1 MVMNTKPVPEMTSAN
16 RLDSYPAGT
25 KISSTQG
32 TAWHDVQMSK
42 FALTTVSET
51 FTMPAV
57 IEPLI
62 VWVTSG
68 IADTCE
74 RAENGEWASTR
85 ISEGSLFITAGGA
98 PYEFSWTRL
107 SAEPVEVVM
116 VLLDLALFEEVL
128 QSVFG
133 ERAHEAMLQD
143 VSGVADEAL
152 VSLLKLLRA
161 ESERSDANRLLTRGV
176 AQAICVHLAR
186 QYVEVDAGAHKS
198 APALP
203 LHKLRRITAWMTDN
217 LAEPFSLGALAQQA
231 GMSEYH
237 FNRLFKRAIGLAP
250 SQYQI
255 KLRLDEAKRMLR
267 ETNKSI
273 VAISNEIGYANPS
286 HFSHLFRK
294 ESGLSPTDYRRQR

>member
-1 MVMNTKPVPEMTSAN
+1 MSTLPVPAMTSAN
-16 RLDSYPAGT
+16 RLDNYPPGT
-25 KISSTQG
+25 KINSTRG
-32 TAWHDVQMSK
+32 IAWQDVQMSK
-42 FALTTVSET
+42 FALTTESET
-51 FTMPAV
+51 FSMPAV

-68 IADTCE
+68 TADTRE
-74 RAENGEWASTR
+74 RGEDGEWICTR

-107 SAEPVEVVM
+107 SAEPVEVMM
-116 VLLDLALFEEVL
+116 VLLDLSLFEEIL

-133 ERAHEAMLQD
+133 ERANQAMLQD
-143 VSGVADEAL
+143 VSGVADQAL
-152 VSLLKLLRA
+152 VSMLQVLRA

-186 QYVEVDAGAHKS
+186 QYVEVDSGAHKS

-203 LHKLRRITAWMTDN
+203 RHKLRRITTWMTDN
-217 LAEPFSLGALAQQA
+217 LAETFSLGALAKQA

-255 KLRLDEAKRMLR
+255 KLRLEEAKRMLR
-267 ETNKSI
+267 ETDESI
-273 VAISNEIGYANPS
+273 VSIANKVGYSNPS
-286 HFSHLFRK
+286 HFSHMFRK
-294 ESGLSPTDYRRQR
+294 HAGLSPSDYRRQR